1 VIQRRLAGSACALVI
16 ATSAIAAPALG
27 APTTPSASGPTTTAP
42 VKAKFYSK
50 ADLRRAQR
58 QLERAKQR
66 LSDLQQQQRA
76 ARRDANESEATLGN
90 LAREQYASGS
100 PDLAELA
107 LLIGSDDPQQAMR
120 DAALVSDFGAD
131 RKADL
136 VAAEQRL
143 SEAQSQSDDAATATK
158 KAQRNLL
165 AAFRAVLSTQS
176 AGSHSG
182 GPGSAKL
189 DQRCQSA
196 KSASP
201 ICIYPSWTERNQ
213 TLDSVIAGR
222 YVNIRWPQIKDVGGW
237 RPYDAYPDHP
247 SGRAIDIMMPNRGV
261 GSDVKLGN
269 EIAAYFQKH
278 AADYGI
284 YYMIWRQQMWKSS
297 SPPGAWTGLRNRG
310 SATANHFDHIHI
322 SFTDGHSAK
331 ILPELLKLTEL
342 PD

>member
-1 VIQRRLAGSACALVI
+1 MIQRQLAGGACALIV
-16 ATSAIAAPALG
+16 AASVMAAPAAG
-27 APTTPSASGPTTTAP
+27 SSASSTAGSVTAAAP
-42 VKAKFYSK
+42 AKTKFYSK
-50 ADLRRAQR
+50 ADLRRAQQ
-58 QLERAKQR
+58 QLEQAKNRLTKLEKAQR
-66 LSDLQQQQRA
+66 EARQQ
-76 ARRDANESEATLGN
+76 ANDSEAALGS
-90 LAREQYASGS
+90 LAREQYVSGS
-100 PDLAELA
+100 SDLAELA
-107 LLIGSDDPQQAMR
+107 LLIGADDPQQAMR
-120 DAALVSDFGAD
+120 DAALISDFGAD
-131 RKADL
+131 RKADW

-143 SEAQSQSDDAATATK
+143 DQAQSQSEGATAATR

-165 AAFRAVLSTQS
+165 AAFRAVLSAQS

-213 TLDSVIAGR
+213 TLDAVIAGR
-222 YVNIRWPQIKDVGGW
+222 YVNVRWPQIKDVGGW

-331 ILPELLKLTEL
+331 ILPKLLKLTEL